1 VLAALCVAGLPTD
14 RFAFEGF
21 LPSREQAA
29 RGRLQRLAHE
39 DRTLVFYESPRR
51 AGRTLGV
58 MVDVFGAERPACA
71 ARELTKLHE
80 TQYRGTLAEVAK
92 AVAADPYGDAGEFV
106 LLVGP
111 APESAAETGEIRR
124 VLDLLS
130 SQVSRRTAIDLAS
143 SILNRPRN
151 EVYAQ
156 ALTEEPPA

>member
-1 VLAALCVAGLPTD
+1 M
-14 RFAFEGF
+14 
-21 LPSREQAA
+21 
-29 RGRLQRLAHE
+29 
-39 DRTLVFYESPRR
+39 
-51 AGRTLGV
+51 
-58 MVDVFGAERPACA
+58 MVEVFGAERRACA

-130 SQVSRRTAIDLAS
+130 GQVSRRTAIDLAS

-156 ALTEEPPA
+156 ALAEEPPA